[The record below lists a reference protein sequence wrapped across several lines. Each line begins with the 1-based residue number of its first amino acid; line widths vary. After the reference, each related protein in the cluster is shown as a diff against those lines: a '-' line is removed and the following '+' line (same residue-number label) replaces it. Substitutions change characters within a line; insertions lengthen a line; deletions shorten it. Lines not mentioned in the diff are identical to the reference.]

1 MKKIVVLVFGTIC
14 YLNAM
19 STELINY
26 KIVEFPSQGATV
38 RGRFYLPENKSGPF
52 SILIM
57 THGFT
62 ATITGMVADKYAEE
76 FCKAGFAVLLYDH
89 LNFGIS
95 DGLPRQEMNKWLQAR
110 GYVDAIN
117 YVSSLPS
124 INKNKI
130 ALWGDSMSGGEVLLV
145 GSIDERVKVIV
156 AQVPACGEKT
166 APDDKDGALYN
177 SMVNYFRNGE
187 VKGTPETTIGPLPVV
202 SSDQTGT
209 PSLKKPLTAFRW
221 FIEYGGR
228 YNTGWKNSATFVDP
242 NAVTP
247 FHPGLCAKHIKATV
261 LMMVATEDEM
271 EGASAA
277 ISRQVYEQ
285 ITSQKKLIEM
295 DGGHFGLL
303 YYPSELFDKASK
315 AQCDFLKRH
324 LHIVNH

>member
-1 MKKIVVLVFGTIC
+1 MKNIFFLLFGLTS
-14 YLNAM
+14 YLNVMA
-19 STELINY
+19 TELVKY
-26 KIVEFPSQGATV
+26 KPVEFPSQGSTI
-38 RGRFYLPENKSGPF
+38 RGRLYLPENKSAPY
-52 SILIM
+52 SVIIM

-62 ATITGMVADKYAEE
+62 ATINGMVADNYAEE

-95 DGLPRQEMNKWLQAR
+95 DGLPRHEMNKWLQAR
-110 GYVDAIN
+110 GYVDALN
-117 YVSSLPS
+117 YVSSLAS
-124 INKNKI
+124 IDKNKI

-145 GSIDERVKVIV
+145 GAIDDRVKVIV
-156 AQVPACGEKT
+156 AQVPACGENA
-166 APDDKDGALYN
+166 APEDKDGALYN
-177 SMVNYFRNGE
+177 SMVDYFRNGE

-228 YNTGWKNSATFVDP
+228 YNTGWKNSATFVNP

-247 FHPGLCAKHIKATV
+247 FHPGLCAKHIKAAV

-271 EGASAA
+271 EGASSA

-285 ITSQKKLIEM
+285 ITSQKELIEM

-303 YYPSELFDKASK
+303 YYPSALFDKASK
-315 AQCDFLKRH
+315 AQCDFLKHH
-324 LHIVNH
+324 LQK